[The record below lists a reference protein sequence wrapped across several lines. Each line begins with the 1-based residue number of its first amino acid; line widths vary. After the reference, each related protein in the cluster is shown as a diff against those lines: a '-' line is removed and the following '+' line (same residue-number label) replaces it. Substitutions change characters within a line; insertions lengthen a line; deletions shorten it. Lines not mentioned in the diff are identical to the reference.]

1 VAQSGRLALKTD
13 RLVLE
18 TNQDVVISAYQNVG
32 TSLVSWVEG
41 TKTPATT
48 DWEMTNSTAAFTLST
63 ISGAA

>member
-18 TNQDVVISAYQNVG
+18 TNQDVAISAYQNVG

-41 TKTPATT
+41 AKTAATT
-48 DWEMTNSTAAFTLST
+48 DWEMANSTAVFSLST